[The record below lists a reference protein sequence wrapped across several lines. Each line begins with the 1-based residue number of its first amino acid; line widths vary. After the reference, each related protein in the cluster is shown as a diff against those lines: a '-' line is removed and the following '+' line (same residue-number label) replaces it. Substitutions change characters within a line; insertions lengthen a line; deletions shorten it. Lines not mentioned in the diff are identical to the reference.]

1 MASKFGYVERGADSQ
16 VDWAEVSKGFSD
28 TILGAQQRKR
38 GRAQAV
44 EDLTEV
50 ATNIDIPL
58 GSNTEWNT
66 RAMEFA
72 QGEVVPK
79 IGNFKRMYDR
89 GEISREK
96 YMTILQRATQS
107 TGKAMN
113 LFENIQ
119 QQYGVLMK
127 QSEEGKMSKFTQ
139 QNLDKINKFTDLN
152 GMRLV
157 MQGNGNVVA
166 NVLVPDGEGGFVNST
181 DPNDTA
187 SMEAIANIYMDS
199 PDIYDASK
207 NITDI
212 ATGLGEFQYVF
223 RELANYQKAGTIT
236 TVEDITRVGADVNV
250 PDELKQISKDYLDAE
265 NGYIQSMM
273 SNPQNL
279 RSLLMDYVGKDP
291 DTGNEYSVC
300 DPGEDCKGSNKVR
313 VFYNSN
319 GQLEADITDE
329 QKEVV
334 ADKIRAEL
342 RSKIDRKVE
351 TGSTG
356 RMQVSGGTIK
366 SPPAGQD
373 AAKNFLSSIS
383 NLWYGNAEEISTAK
397 TSLGGY
403 NSGIKAIIRKPT
415 GIQITYTTGEQ
426 PVFASFYEDG
436 KQLSQEAWI
445 RRWSSYFVPQTY
457 MKDYETVL
465 EGNRFNPD
473 RKLSNVTDTKPMR
486 SMPKERIIE
495 YIESQG
501 KSEYDVTGLSGKE
514 AQEVVQRVL
523 MKYLGIP
530 KGNIRFIG
538 AFASSDW
545 KILMK
550 PKGDDAG
557 ENSVEIN
564 NKNGNFFDFIKSNLS
579 DKQARQLEEN
589 KIVSGTKLN
598 G

>member
-28 TILGAQQRKR
+28 KILGAQQRKQ

-58 GSNTEWNT
+58 GANTEWNT

-119 QQYGVLMK
+119 QQYAVLMK

-157 MQGNGNVVA
+157 MQDNGNVVA
-166 NVLVPDGEGGFVNST
+166 NVLVPDGKGGFVNST

-207 NITDI
+207 NITSI
-212 ATGLGEFQYVF
+212 AEGLGKFQYVF

-236 TVEDITRVGADVNV
+236 TVEDITKLGADVNV
-250 PDELKQISKDYLDAE
+250 PDELKQISKKYLSAE
-265 NGYIQSMM
+265 NGYIQEMM

-279 RSLLMDYVGKDP
+279 RSLLMDYVGEDP
-291 DTGNEYSVC
+291 KTGNEYSVC
-300 DPGEDCKGSNKVR
+300 DPGEDCKGSDRVK

-319 GQLEADITDE
+319 GQLEADITKE
-329 QKEVV
+329 QKKVV
-334 ADKIRAEL
+334 ENKIRTEL
-342 RSKIDRKVE
+342 RSKIDRTVDVDE
-351 TGSTG
+351 TGRIRKATK
-356 RMQVSGGTIK
+356 VKTDKPIK
-366 SPPAGQD
+366 TD
-373 AAKNFLSSIS
+373 EISSNDIVGLIAQ
-383 NLWYGNAEEISTAK
+383 LWYGDQAQLNYAAKKLKSINPDIADIVRNKDSAEIIYLSGGSEPLPFFENGVLKPQRRWIEENAGYFMRTSEGQLKNIANALKIFKYDPEKQHSKLTSKSVRGKTARDRVEATIKDNSAFDLGTDVYREDFDDVEVEEIITK
-397 TSLGGY
+397 YLERYVGPVKNRTRTDGIDYY
-403 NSGIKAIIRKPT
+403 NLQNGKKLAIKPT
-415 GIQITYTTGEQ
+415 DTIE
-426 PVFASFYEDG
+426 
-436 KQLSQEAWI
+436 
-445 RRWSSYFVPQTY
+445 
-457 MKDYETVL
+457 
-465 EGNRFNPD
+465 
-473 RKLSNVTDTKPMR
+473 KLKTF
-486 SMPKERIIE
+486 II
-495 YIESQG
+495 
-501 KSEYDVTGLSGKE
+501 
-514 AQEVVQRVL
+514 
-523 MKYLGIP
+523 
-530 KGNIRFIG
+530 NN
-538 AFASSDW
+538 
-545 KILMK
+545 
-550 PKGDDAG
+550 GDD
-557 ENSVEIN
+557 ELI
-564 NKNGNFFDFIKSNLS
+564 
-579 DKQARQLEEN
+579 ARIAKRGSLD
-589 KIVSGTKLN
+589 
-598 G
+598 

>member
-28 TILGAQQRKR
+28 KILGAQQRKQ

-58 GSNTEWNT
+58 GANTEWNT

-157 MQGNGNVVA
+157 MQDNGNVVA
-166 NVLVPDGEGGFVNST
+166 NVLVPDGKGGFVNST

-207 NITDI
+207 NITSI
-212 ATGLGEFQYVF
+212 AEGLGQFQYVF

-236 TVEDITRVGADVNV
+236 TVEDITKVGADVNV
-250 PDELKQISKDYLDAE
+250 PDELKQISKDYLAAE
-265 NGYIQSMM
+265 NGYIESMM

-291 DTGNEYSVC
+291 NTGNEYSVC
-300 DPGEDCKGSNKVR
+300 DPGEDCKGSDRVK

-319 GQLEADITDE
+319 GQLEADITKE

-334 ADKIRAEL
+334 ANKIRTEL
-342 RSKIDRKVE
+342 RSKIDRKVDVDE
-351 TGSTG
+351 TGRIRLPTPRTTPTPKPG
-356 RMQVSGGTIK
+356 
-366 SPPAGQD
+366 AGEANASD
-373 AAKNFLSSIS
+373 FLTSIS
-383 NLWYGNAEEISTAK
+383 NLWYGTAEEISTAK
-397 TSLGGY
+397 TNLGGL
-403 NSGIKAIIRKPT
+403 NAGIKSILRTPK
-415 GIQITYTTGEQ
+415 GVQLTYTTGEQ
-426 PVFASFYEDG
+426 PEFMSFFDEDG
-436 KQLSQEAWI
+436 SQLSQEVWL
-445 RRWSSYFVPQTY
+445 RRYSNYFVPQTFQ
-457 MKDYETVL
+457 KDYGRVL
-465 EGNRFNPD
+465 QGNRYDPN
-473 RKLSNVTDTKPMR
+473 RKLSNVLDDKPLRTMPKDRVIR
-486 SMPKERIIE
+486 SMTE
-495 YIESQG
+495 Q
-501 KSEYDVTGLSGKE
+501 EYDVTGLSK
-514 AQEVVQRVL
+514 AAATSVLQRTL
-523 MKYLGIP
+523 AKYLDLP
-530 KGNIRFIG
+530 KTNIKIMSGRSG
-538 AFASSDW
+538 W
-545 KILMK
+545 KAIIK
-550 PKGDDAG
+550 PRGDKSG
-557 ENSVEIN
+557 EKSVEISSE
-564 NKNGNFFDFIKSNLS
+564 NGNFLDFIKRNLTNA
-579 DKQARQLEEN
+579 QA
-589 KIVSGTKLN
+589 TKLTEEMDM

>member
-28 TILGAQQRKR
+28 KILGAQQRKQ

-58 GSNTEWNT
+58 GANTEWNT

-157 MQGNGNVVA
+157 MQDNGNVVA
-166 NVLVPDGEGGFVNST
+166 NVLVPDGKGGFVNST

-236 TVEDITRVGADVNV
+236 TVEDITKVGADVNV
-250 PDELKQISKDYLDAE
+250 PDELKKISKDYLAAE

-291 DTGNEYSVC
+291 NTGNEYSVC
-300 DPGEDCKGSNKVR
+300 DPGEDCKGSDRVK

-319 GQLEADITDE
+319 GQLEADITKE
-329 QKEVV
+329 QEEVV
-334 ADKIRAEL
+334 ENKIRTEL
-342 RSKIDRKVE
+342 RSKIDRTVDVDE
-351 TGSTG
+351 TGRIRAVTPKPPPKPSP
-356 RMQVSGGTIK
+356 GGANA
-366 SPPAGQD
+366 SD
-373 AAKNFLSSIS
+373 FLTSIS
-383 NLWYGNAEEISTAK
+383 NLWYGTSEEISTAK
-397 TSLGGY
+397 TNLGGL
-403 NSGIKAIIRKPT
+403 NAGIKSILRTPK
-415 GIQITYTTGEQ
+415 GVQLTYTTGEQ
-426 PVFASFYEDG
+426 PEFMSFFDEDG
-436 KQLSQEAWI
+436 SQLSQEVWL
-445 RRWSSYFVPQTY
+445 RRYSNYFVPQTFQ
-457 MKDYETVL
+457 KDYGRVL
-465 EGNRFNPD
+465 QGNRYDPN
-473 RKLSNVTDTKPMR
+473 RKLSNVLDDKPLRTMPKDRVIR
-486 SMPKERIIE
+486 SMTKE
-495 YIESQG
+495 
-501 KSEYDVTGLSGKE
+501 EYDVTGLSKE
-514 AQEVVQRVL
+514 AATSVLQRTL
-523 MKYLGIP
+523 AKYLDLP
-530 KGNIRFIG
+530 KTNIKIMSGRSG
-538 AFASSDW
+538 W
-545 KILMK
+545 KAIIK
-550 PKGDDAG
+550 PRGDKSG
-557 ENSVEIN
+557 EKSVEISSE
-564 NKNGNFFDFIKSNLS
+564 NGNLLDFIKRNLTNA
-579 DKQARQLEEN
+579 QA
-589 KIVSGTKLN
+589 TKLTEEMDM